1 MDGKGTQ
8 CDEADS
14 HSGMWTGGIDARFSG
29 STQCQ
34 QRRPAHHLAPLWRSN
49 ALYNLEEVYAQAL
62 EQATNQH
69 GSSYLREVKVTLT
82 GTQKESVLPEIRR
95 RLLRLEAQGV
105 KVVVA

>member
-1 MDGKGTQ
+1 MLVFQ
-8 CDEADS
+8 AVLS
-14 HSGMWTGGIDARFSG
+14 ASSGDQRTIWLLSG
-29 STQCQ
+29 EVT
-34 QRRPAHHLAPLWRSN
+34 P
-49 ALYNLEEVYAQAL
+49 YNLEEVYAQAL

>member
-1 MDGKGTQ
+1 MLVFQAVLSVG
-8 CDEADS
+8 
-14 HSGMWTGGIDARFSG
+14 SGDQRTIWLLSG
-29 STQCQ
+29 EVT
-34 QRRPAHHLAPLWRSN
+34 P
-49 ALYNLEEVYAQAL
+49 YNLEEVYAQAL

-69 GSSYLREVKVTLT
+69 GFSYLREVKVTLT